1 MLTLGLPTNATAAV
15 MLAAFI
21 QYGIQPGPL
30 LFEREADLVWALIAS
45 LFIGN
50 TLLLILN
57 LPLAPLWAQL
67 LRTPRPYLYAGIL
80 FFASV
85 GAYAVNASTIDLMV
99 LLVIG
104 LLGFAMRRY
113 GLPVVPAIIGVILG
127 PRAELQMRRTFQ
139 LADGQISGL
148 WSTPLAKV
156 IYLIIAIVLLWPLIS
171 RFLLRGRHPLAEAA
185 AEAGVPQEAQE
196 ADERPVADQ
205 PAGEEAPRSRVPE
218 AKPPETGH
226 DRDQRSRP

>member
-1 MLTLGLPTNATAAV
+1 
-15 MLAAFI
+15 
-21 QYGIQPGPL
+21 
-30 LFEREADLVWALIAS
+30 
-45 LFIGN
+45 
-50 TLLLILN
+50 
-57 LPLAPLWAQL
+57 
-67 LRTPRPYLYAGIL
+67 L

-85 GAYAVNASTIDLMV
+85 GAYAVNASTIDLII

-139 LADGQISGL
+139 LSGGDISGL

-156 IYLIIAIVLLWPLIS
+156 IYLIVAIVLLWPLIS

-185 AEAGVPQEAQE
+185 ADAGVPLEAQE
-196 ADERPVADQ
+196 DDERRAADQ
-205 PAGEEAPRSRVPE
+205 PVDGGAPRSRVPE
-218 AKPPETGH
+218 AEPPEADDG
-226 DRDQRSRP
+226 RDARSRP